1 MLITLMPDQNGQIF
15 ADEIFECIFGNQ
27 TARIPVEIPLI
38 VLRGTTDDESLLLF
52 NSLRPS
58 DAYMRQ

>member
-1 MLITLMPDQNGQIF
+1 MFRLYDLMAKKKVFIKINAYSICRSSLILQVMF
-15 ADEIFECIFGNQ
+15 
-27 TARIPVEIPLI
+27 
-38 VLRGTTDDESLLLF
+38 LF